1 MRGNERWHE
10 SDNDGKFSGL
20 LQLMS
25 VKALGL
31 THSTLQS
38 ILAIA
43 RKYLTLDEKPFPT
56 VHAITLLGIANAIS
70 LLFGR

>member
-1 MRGNERWHE
+1 MPQGNVLLRWNWEMRGNERWHE

-43 RKYLTLDEKPFPT
+43 
-56 VHAITLLGIANAIS
+56 S
-70 LLFGR
+70 